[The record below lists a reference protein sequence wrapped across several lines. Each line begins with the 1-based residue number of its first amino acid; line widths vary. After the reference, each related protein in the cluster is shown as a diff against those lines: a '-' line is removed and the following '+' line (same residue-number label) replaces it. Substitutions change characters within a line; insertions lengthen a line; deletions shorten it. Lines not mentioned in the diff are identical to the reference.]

1 MTEPVLWLMP
11 DGKIV
16 DKWGLQFYGGVEGEP
31 LYKHPPKRGWIDLTE
46 EEIDGICLGDEA
58 KVRSALQLVKEKNT

>member
-1 MTEPVLWLMP
+1 MSEFKRKVWMACPLCRKQSPMP
-11 DGKIV
+11 DPDV
-16 DKWGLQFYGGVEGEP
+16 RE
-31 LYKHPPKRGWIDLTE
+31 WIDLTE